1 MLRRKCVVPGPPHIR
16 ILPATNFQRTFMN
29 QQAGSGEQAV
39 IDEAD
44 WQPPARLYYGWVMLP
59 LAMVALVASSP
70 GQTFGI
76 SIFNEPMRLSLGL
89 THGQLAWAYTL
100 GTLFG
105 AVPIAYIGRLM
116 DRHGLRRTM
125 LGVVTLFALA
135 CLATSRAEG
144 WLTLTA
150 SFCLLRMLGPGALGF
165 LSGNTLAFWFERR
178 LGTVEGLRQLGMA
191 LAMAVIPLL
200 NLWLVER
207 WGWHGAYALLGIGLW
222 LAIFPTFFLFFRN
235 RPDDV
240 GQAIDGALVPRAE
253 ATAVVSAVDESGLTL
268 AEALRTRSFWIMT
281 VGTALFGLILTAI
294 FFCLAPIFQERG
306 LSEQHAAATLM
317 VYAIALAAMQ
327 LAGGMLADRVP
338 APPLLAVGVAGLAL
352 GVVVLHLA
360 TTTIVAQ
367 IACGL
372 LGASQG
378 LFFGATQPLWARYF
392 GRRHMG
398 EIRGVLMT
406 INVASSSLGP
416 LIAGVTKDHFGEFD
430 FAMIAFALAS
440 LPVAVLSMFA
450 TPPERISALCGV
462 EVLEFARSEV

>member
-1 MLRRKCVVPGPPHIR
+1 
-16 ILPATNFQRTFMN
+16 MN
-29 QQAGSGEQAV
+29 QPAGSGEQAV
-39 IDEAD
+39 IDETD

-178 LGTVEGLRQLGMA
+178 LGTVEGLRLLGMA

-222 LAIFPTFFLFFRN
+222 LAIFPTFFLLFRN
-235 RPDDV
+235 RPDEV
-240 GQAIDGALVPRAE
+240 GQAIDGAIVPQAE
-253 ATAVVSAVDESGLTL
+253 ATAVVSAIDESGLTL

-281 VGTALFGLILTAI
+281 VGTALFGLILTAV

-317 VYAIALAAMQ
+317 VYAIALAATQ
-327 LAGGMLADRVP
+327 LAGGMLADRLP

-352 GVVVLHLA
+352 GVVVLHVA
-360 TTTIVAQ
+360 TTTILAQ

-392 GRRHMG
+392 GRRHIG

-416 LIAGVTKDHFGEFD
+416 LIAGVTKDHFGKFD

-440 LPVAVLSMFA
+440 LPVAVLSTFA
-450 TPPERISALCGV
+450 TPPARISALCGT

>member
-1 MLRRKCVVPGPPHIR
+1 MDQ
-16 ILPATNFQRTFMN
+16 PAD
-29 QQAGSGEQAV
+29 SSEQAATE
-39 IDEAD
+39 EAHSR
-44 WQPPARLYYGWVMLP
+44 PVSRVYYGWVMLP
-59 LAMVALVASSP
+59 LSMVALVASSP

-76 SIFNEPMRLSLGL
+76 SIFNEPMRLSLDL

-105 AVPIAYIGRLM
+105 AVPIAYIGHLM

-135 CLATSRAEG
+135 CLATSRAHD

-235 RPDDV
+235 RPDEL
-240 GQAIDGALVPRAE
+240 GQAIDGAHLPP
-253 ATAVVSAVDESGLTL
+253 TAVHSAVSSIDESGLTL

-281 VGTALFGLILTAI
+281 TGTALFGLILTAV

-327 LAGGMLADRVP
+327 LAGGMLADRLP
-338 APPLLAVGVAGLAL
+338 APPLLALGVAGLAL
-352 GVVVLHLA
+352 GAVVLHLA
-360 TTTIVAQ
+360 MTVIVAQ

-430 FAMIAFALAS
+430 FAMIAFALAP
-440 LPVAVLSMFA
+440 LPVAVLSLFA
-450 TPPERISALCGV
+450 TPPERTSAVCGV
-462 EVLEFARSEV
+462 EALEFAGSEVAYDRAG